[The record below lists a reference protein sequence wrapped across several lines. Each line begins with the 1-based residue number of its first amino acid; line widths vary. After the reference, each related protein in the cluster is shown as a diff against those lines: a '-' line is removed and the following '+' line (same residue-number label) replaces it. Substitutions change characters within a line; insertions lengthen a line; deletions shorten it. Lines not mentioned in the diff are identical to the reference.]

1 MRLEKGQHGRNGLP
15 MVQKSTIAAIRF
27 GYGFRPGEA
36 TVGTADALLAGVA
49 GKDAVQAQFRIA
61 STKTRA
67 ELIAER
73 RAATAKARKGEAGG
87 ERAKKRADGKVRN
100 QTMNDVKTTF
110 QRAIASRTGFRERL
124 VAFWTDHFTVA
135 ANGPVLSA
143 LVPDLVENA
152 IRPHVGGRFGDM
164 LEAVTLHPAM
174 LIYLN
179 QVQSA
184 GPNSVAGK
192 RRGKG
197 LNENLAREVLEL
209 HTLGVGAGYTQD
221 DVRQLAELL
230 TGLSV
235 DKSGFTF
242 RSRIAEPGAE
252 VVLGKRYGGGEAS
265 LGDIRA
271 VLADIAVHPDTARHL
286 ARKLIVHFVGGEVP
300 EDWVEAIAKVYQA
313 SGGDLMATYGALLE
327 EPRAWA
333 EPFNNV
339 KRPFDFMISALRA
352 AQAPASVLDDLKGR
366 ELRQGLMEPLMAMGQ
381 PLFRPNGP
389 DGWAEAP
396 EAWITPATL
405 AARLQWSGA
414 MADRFLTDVDPRG
427 FLDGAL
433 ADAASPFLKFAV
445 AGSESRAEGVALA
458 LASPEFNRR

>member
-1 MRLEKGQHGRNGLP
+1 

>member
-1 MRLEKGQHGRNGLP
+1 MR
-15 MVQKSTIAAIRF
+15 
-27 GYGFRPGEA
+27 
-36 TVGTADALLAGVA
+36 
-49 GKDAVQAQFRIA
+49 
-61 STKTRA
+61 
-67 ELIAER
+67 
-73 RAATAKARKGEAGG
+73 
-87 ERAKKRADGKVRN
+87 
-100 QTMNDVKTTF
+100 TTF

-300 EDWVEAIAKVYQA
+300 EDWV
-313 SGGDLMATYGALLE
+313 
-327 EPRAWA
+327 
-333 EPFNNV
+333 
-339 KRPFDFMISALRA
+339 
-352 AQAPASVLDDLKGR
+352 
-366 ELRQGLMEPLMAMGQ
+366 
-381 PLFRPNGP
+381 
-389 DGWAEAP
+389 
-396 EAWITPATL
+396 
-405 AARLQWSGA
+405 
-414 MADRFLTDVDPRG
+414 
-427 FLDGAL
+427 
-433 ADAASPFLKFAV
+433 
-445 AGSESRAEGVALA
+445 
-458 LASPEFNRR
+458 